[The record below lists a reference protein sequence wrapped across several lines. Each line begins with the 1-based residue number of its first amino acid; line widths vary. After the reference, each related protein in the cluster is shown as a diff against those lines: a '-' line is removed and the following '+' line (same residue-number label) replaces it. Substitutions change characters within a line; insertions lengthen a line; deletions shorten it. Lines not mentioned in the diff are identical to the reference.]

1 MLRKGI
7 VTITLLFAI
16 QGTAQNTKTAT
27 PATNQKKTVTQKLAK
42 LAEPWPDTEVLNT
55 RRIDAEKRALF
66 QGAEPLAFTL
76 ESDFSAVNKDRNPE
90 STKQFPA
97 VVKMPGANGSPMSI
111 PMQISARGHV
121 RRMSQTCSVVPLK
134 LQFSKDAV
142 KDSAF
147 EGQASSLKLVTHCQ
161 NDKEYDQYI
170 LREYLGYKLSNIMLA
185 RSFRARLA
193 TVTYVD
199 SRTSKTI
206 STHYGILLE
215 DDSDVARRLGGR
227 TVALE
232 RVTFSELPLDP
243 LMQMMMFEFMIGN
256 TDYSIFAL
264 HNVVLVQMPDRSL
277 HPVPYDWD
285 LSGFVHA
292 PYAAPDK
299 RLGMTSITDRLYRG
313 PCRTPEQLEPV
324 FNNFREKKNQ
334 ITLMIESIAPLN
346 AASKQEVKSYIEDF
360 FSTIS
365 RPSGVKRFFIDHCNK
380 TAM

>member
-7 VTITLLFAI
+7 VLIMLLFAI
-16 QGTAQNTKTAT
+16 QTAAQNAKTNTA
-27 PATNQKKTVTQKLAK
+27 PAANQKKTTTQKLAK
-42 LAEPWPDTEVLNT
+42 LAQPWPAADVLDN
-55 RRIDAEKRALF
+55 RRVDAEQRALF
-66 QGAEPLAFTL
+66 QGSEPLAFTL
-76 ESDFSAVNKDRNPE
+76 ESDFSTVNKDRDPN

-97 VVKMPGANGSPMSI
+97 TAASRLQRSAGICSDATHRTRACQADVAN
-111 PMQISARGHV
+111 
-121 RRMSQTCSVVPLK
+121 L
-134 LQFSKDAV
+134 FSCAATFAIRQDAV
-142 KDSAF
+142 KGTAF
-147 EGQASSLKLVTHCQ
+147 EGQATSLKLVTHCQ

-193 TVTYVD
+193 NVTYVD
-199 SRTSKTI
+199 SKSGKTI
-206 STHYGILLE
+206 STHNGILLE
-215 DDSDVARRLGGR
+215 DDGDVARRMGGR

-232 RVTFSELPLDP
+232 RVTFSELPLDA

-285 LSGFVHA
+285 LSGLVHA

-324 FNNFREKKNQ
+324 FEKFREKKNE
-334 ITLMIESIAPLN
+334 MIVTVDSLAGLN
-346 AASKQEVKSYIEDF
+346 TSNKQEVKNYIEEF
-360 FSTIS
+360 FSTIG